1 MSNGVTAVLDAAH
14 IGGVVQ
20 SHPPVLV
27 VGWQPT
33 RRRQQANSCN
43 LDTVKKIAAVIP
55 ARAYVD
61 GQQV

>member
-1 MSNGVTAVLDAAH
+1 MSNGVTAVLDAAR

-33 RRRQQANSCN
+33 RRWQQANSCN
-43 LDTVKKIAAVIP
+43 LDTVRK
-55 ARAYVD
+55 
-61 GQQV
+61 